1 MFQGKQFF
9 FPFGNKAS
17 DSFRGGGCALC
28 SYSRALLDT
37 DVPCLFVRRL
47 GCQHGPAE
55 ARRCRRHGD
64 GGAGHAARHDEIGD
78 NGCEM
83 AICFAPVVIR
93 VATLL
98 TVFFSSCDRR
108 SECMYFSLFFPLS

>member
-1 MFQGKQFF
+1 M
-9 FPFGNKAS
+9 
-17 DSFRGGGCALC
+17 
-28 SYSRALLDT
+28 
-37 DVPCLFVRRL
+37 PCLFVRRL

-64 GGAGHAARHDEIGD
+64 GGAVHAARHDEIGD

-93 VATLL
+93 VAMLL
-98 TVFFSSCDRR
+98 TVFSRLATGDQNACI
-108 SECMYFSLFFPLS
+108 SLSFFPYPRVPVFKILSWLCIALLSSICTVI